1 VQSTSSGEEETMLA
15 LSLAIPGIIVAILVI
30 LLIIYLVRR
39 V

>member
-1 VQSTSSGEEETMLA
+1 MLA
-15 LSLAIPGIIVAILVI
+15 LSFAIPGIIVAILVI